1 MKEFNSYALNR
12 NSKKRKV
19 AIILGYYDG
28 YEFIRKQL
36 QSIFEQTHQNFI
48 IFVTDDNSKD
58 KFSLEKL
65 NINERNKKK
74 IRVGFRNKNIGY
86 AQNFLNALV
95 SIDGY
100 FDYYAF
106 SDQDDICLREK

>member
-19 AIILGYYDG
+19 AIILGFYDG

-36 QSIFEQTHQNFI
+36 QSIFDQTHQNFI

-65 NINERNKKK
+65 DLDEKNKKK
-74 IRVGFRNKNIGY
+74 IRVGFRNKNIPPINNVLGKKKTPVKKEIPPNLFNEY
-86 AQNFLNALV
+86 LF
-95 SIDGY
+95 I
-100 FDYYAF
+100 F
-106 SDQDDICLREK
+106 EKF